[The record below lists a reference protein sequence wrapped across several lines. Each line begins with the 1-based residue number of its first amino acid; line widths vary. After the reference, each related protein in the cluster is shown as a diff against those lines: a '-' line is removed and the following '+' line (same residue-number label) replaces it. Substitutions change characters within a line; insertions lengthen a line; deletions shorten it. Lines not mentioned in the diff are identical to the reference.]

1 MSERSKQ
8 SAKPPV
14 GFPLPDPAQ
23 WREAYDQF
31 WQQSGVQWDQFLRHP
46 LFLSAMA
53 GFLEQSQQ
61 QAARV
66 QQVTGGMM
74 QMMNLPT
81 HEDFQELIQSVEAL
95 RASVAELCQRLDR
108 LPQKTGTSKQAAGK
122 RPAVKRVRKRT

>member
-61 QAARV
+61 QAARA
-66 QQVTGGMM
+66 QQFTGGAM

-81 HEDFQELIQSVEAL
+81 HEDFQELIQSIEAL
-95 RASVAELCQRLDR
+95 REQMAELCQRLDSA
-108 LPQKTGTSKQAAGK
+108 GTSNPSAAK
-122 RPAVKRVRKRT
+122 RPAARRERKRA